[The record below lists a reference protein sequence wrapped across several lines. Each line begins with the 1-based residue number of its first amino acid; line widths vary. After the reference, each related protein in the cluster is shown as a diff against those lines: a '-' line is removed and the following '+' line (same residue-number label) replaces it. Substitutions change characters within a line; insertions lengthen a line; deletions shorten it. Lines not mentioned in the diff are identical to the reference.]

1 MGEQRFFG
9 RDKEMKDLQE
19 CYETGRFELVRVS
32 GAKGTGKRTLVRRFA
47 KQYGNAVYWYSPA
60 GLRADEDLQAIG
72 RCIEGKADAFP
83 DMETAFRQMFIGS
96 SRVRLIFVIDNCRL
110 FRSRSGLVDMLHQL
124 IRDYKK
130 TCHLMLILI
139 DEDMEGLFEFAKTKD
154 IELGDLPVEHAM
166 KLLSD
171 FSPEDR
177 AILYMVIGTRPGRL
191 VELDPKLSARDNI
204 REKVASPGSDLYFDP
219 RLHLSDIMRARDSYL
234 PQLYAIATARTSS
247 MKDISDAAGWPPATV
262 NSNMNRLMEMKLVEK
277 HYPFGEDP
285 ETTNRT
291 RYRFPDPMMRF
302 YFTNLI
308 YYERKEP
315 EKIMAGLNAYL
326 EKRFPDLAA
335 DYLRFRFGG
344 EYGIWWNF
352 KYDIPVAGRDGDGK
366 SLIAF
371 TRWNGD
377 VAKGEDLNMVRRVR
391 RSRNSDRCFLIYKPG
406 YTFECVRRSPKIDDR
421 VELVRFDYMMEDLEK
436 EEGFRKD

>member
-1 MGEQRFFG
+1 
-9 RDKEMKDLQE
+9 MKDLQE
-19 CYETGRFELVRVS
+19 CYKTGRFELVRVS
-32 GAKGTGKRTLVRRFA
+32 GARGTGKRTLVRRFA
-47 KQYGNAVYWYSPA
+47 EPYGNKVYWYSPA

-72 RCIEGKADAFP
+72 RCIEGKPNAFP

-154 IELGDLPVEHAM
+154 IEMEDLPVEHAM

-177 AILYMVIGTRPGRL
+177 AILYMVIGGRPGRL

-204 REKVASPGSDLYFDP
+204 REKVASPGSELYFDA

-262 NSNMNRLMEMKLVEK
+262 SSNMDRLMQMKLVEK
-277 HYPFGEDP
+277 RYPFGEDP
-285 ETTNRT
+285 DTTNCT
-291 RYRFPDPMMRF
+291 RYR
-302 YFTNLI
+302 Y
-308 YYERKEP
+308 
-315 EKIMAGLNAYL
+315 
-326 EKRFPDLAA
+326 
-335 DYLRFRFGG
+335 GG

-352 KYDIPVAGRDGDGK
+352 KYDIPVAGRDGNGK

-406 YTFECVRRSPKIDDR
+406 YTYECLTEI
-421 VELVRFDYMMEDLEK
+421 K
-436 EEGFRKD
+436 E